1 MIKELRHYMSRIKRV
16 WISDKVRHVKNPGGK
31 KSLGKYLVYQNR
43 EAVPGLMTHVA
54 RVLCF
59 SDYAERNGYYL
70 VVDMKSFYNMNM
82 EKDRVGLDNT
92 WEYYYE
98 QPFGKEPTLDAVLAS
113 DSYWFTPEYRKFL
126 FTIGKMGQDFMKS
139 RLAMFLLN
147 LKHTDFIDSSVP
159 KCLAHP
165 EVYERCCEVYQKYI
179 RYNQATKEYTDR
191 EFDKLLK
198 GKRAVGVSIRG
209 TDYSVSKIF
218 GHPIQ
223 PEIQDVI
230 EKTREY
236 MNDYG
241 YEYIYLSCEEYAA
254 VERFE
259 EAFPGKVIINDRKFF
274 DNIDFKTSKTGIWAY
289 GFDRENDAML
299 RGLEYLSSMNLLSK
313 CDALI
318 AGINTGSQMA
328 YIMNNNQY
336 EHVYF
341 YNLGKYGIDDC

>member
-1 MIKELRHYMSRIKRV
+1 MARLKRIWIADKLRCVH
-16 WISDKVRHVKNPGGK
+16 NPGGEK
-31 KSLGKYLVYQNR
+31 TQEKYLVYQNQ
-43 EAVPGLMTHVA
+43 EQAPGLMTHAA

-59 SDYAERNGYYL
+59 AEYAERKGFHL
-70 VVDMKSFYNMNM
+70 VVDMKTFFNMNL
-82 EKDRVGLDNT
+82 ERDRVGIDNS

-98 QPFGKEPTLDAVLAS
+98 QPFGDKPTLEEVFDC
-113 DSYWFTPEYRKFL
+113 DTYWFTPGYRKFL
-126 FTIGKMGQDFMKS
+126 MTNGKMGQDFMRS
-139 RLAMFLLN
+139 RLAMFLLR

-159 KCLAHP
+159 NCLAHP
-165 EVYERCCEVYQKYI
+165 DVYQRCCEVYQKYI
-179 RYNQATKEYTDR
+179 HFNSETKAYTDQ
-191 EFDKLLK
+191 EYDQLLK
-198 GKRAVGVSIRG
+198 GKRTVGVSIRG
-209 TDYSVSKIF
+209 TDYAVSKTF

-223 PEIQDVI
+223 PAIQDVI
-230 EKTREY
+230 VKTKEY
-236 MNDYG
+236 MTNYG
-241 YEYIYLSCEEYAA
+241 YEHIYLSCEEHAA
-254 VERFE
+254 VDRFE
-259 EAFPGKVIINDRKFF
+259 EVFPGKVIVNNRKFF

-341 YNLGKYGIDDC
+341 YNLGRYGIDDC